1 MAMSRDEIYDEVKE
15 VLVDALGLDD
25 DEVTESAT
33 LMGDLGAESID
44 FLDIVFRLE
53 KSFGI
58 KIPREELFPGESLM
72 NNPEYVSNGK
82 LTAKGIAEL
91 KAKMREFAGDLAA
104 CSDKTELIAMLAS
117 YQVVTDQ
124 CQRDLPDWWSGD
136 GRGVEGAGER
146 IEERRRELA
155 DTEPVYDGKP
165 EASTLT
171 SGTGAVQIEV
181 PTQPDLIPVPAPSN
195 DSDMKIVWQ
204 TWCKAFLAAIDA
216 CEDVSAVNA
225 WMKANTDPLKNLNVS
240 STAAYQHIETI
251 VKAKRGTLAQAPA
264 TEAAE

>member
-25 DEVTESAT
+25 DEVTESVT

-91 KAKMREFAGDLAA
+91 KAKMPH
-104 CSDKTELIAMLAS
+104 
-117 YQVVTDQ
+117 TDISTFQ
-124 CQRDLPDWWSGD
+124 DDPDVNKLPDLFTVAAVVNF
-136 GRGVEGAGER
+136 VEGK
-146 IEERRRELA
+146 L
-155 DTEPVYDGKP
+155 
-165 EASTLT
+165 
-171 SGTGAVQIEV
+171 
-181 PTQPDLIPVPAPSN
+181 
-195 DSDMKIVWQ
+195 
-204 TWCKAFLAAIDA
+204 KAA
-216 CEDVSAVNA
+216 
-225 WMKANTDPLKNLNVS
+225 
-240 STAAYQHIETI
+240 
-251 VKAKRGTLAQAPA
+251 
-264 TEAAE
+264 